1 MRHPVAAA
9 DHLPGSGRN
18 GLESAPGIK
27 PAAVSVKD
35 VTVVVPVAPGDE
47 QAFQQLQAQLAA
59 VAPDLVVVGRAEGA
73 RARSLNAGARAAR
86 TPFLWFL
93 HADCAVEAVHLRHLL
108 AAFARSPESLFF
120 FDLAFAPDGPALM
133 RLNAWGGNRRA
144 RLFGLP
150 FGDQGLAMSRR
161 VWAALG
167 GFPEDVAYGEDHV
180 FVWRAH
186 LAGVPVRRIP
196 VPLATS
202 ARGYREHGWL
212 RLTARRQYLWIRQ
225 ALPFAR
231 RVLGRRLGLIR
242 AQEKVS

>member
-9 DHLPGSGRN
+9 DRPAAAGGSGP
-18 GLESAPGIK
+18 ESAGAQPT
-27 PAAVSVKD
+27 AVSAD
-35 VTVVVPVAPGDE
+35 EVTVVVPVAPGDE
-47 QAFQQLQAQLAA
+47 AAFRDLRNRLEAIAPGLA
-59 VAPDLVVVGRAEGA
+59 VIGRTAGS

-108 AAFARSPESLFF
+108 AALARMPESLFF

-133 RLNAWGGNRRA
+133 RLNAWGGNARA
-144 RLFGLP
+144 RLLRLP
-150 FGDQGLAMSRR
+150 FGDQGLATSRR
-161 VWAALG
+161 IWAGLG

-186 LAGVPVRRIP
+186 LAGIPVRRIP

-202 ARGYREHGWL
+202 ARGYRERGWL
-212 RLTARRQYLWIRQ
+212 RLTAMRQYLWIRQ
-225 ALPFAR
+225 ALPFAWR
-231 RVLGRRLGLIR
+231 LLGRRAGLVR
-242 AQEKVS
+242 ARERLS